1 MSVETDIKLIDNASK
16 ILANVNDKVDKLHD
30 KVDLINNTSIKPKDM
45 IETESAFNKLVG
57 SGKGL
62 LGTFSQLSMSL
73 YGVKEVFNV
82 ISSVVGTITSYSD
95 SLMLADARLNLINN
109 NLENTNQLWQAI
121 YNSSRET
128 RGNMLD
134 TADVVAKLGLTAKGV
149 FKNNKELVQFSE
161 NLTKSFKIA
170 GTSTQGISASMLQL
184 SQAMASGVLRGEELN
199 SVFENAPLLIQNIA
213 DYMEVPIG
221 KIRELA
227 SEGKIT
233 ADIVKNAIL
242 DATDEINNEF
252 EKLPMTFEELS
263 VQYKNIWDKN
273 MLAVKEDMQSLPQ
286 IIADSTLDIWDG
298 IAYGLSSTLSTMD
311 KQQSIL
317 IQAITKSNNTM
328 YENLAKS
335 LSSYTGLVF
344 TELDA
349 MKISF
354 SVFFEFIESV
364 IQKAINGIAYFV
376 KATVLEFV
384 LILEIGVGVIMFVI
398 DKIAGAIDKITGG
411 LTNLSDYTEK
421 GVDGIANAISKTGKW
436 MFTFDNISGDDYFDS
451 KNLVK
456 DIWDDKIKEY
466 QGSSAYS
473 NIYDPIVA
481 YEYFK
486 KNDTSNLENK
496 GIGPEKPYWLNT
508 NITFPDSS
516 SISSNVSSIAKD
528 ISDISKSINNL
539 NDLNKAIM
547 EINEATYHNNVA
559 NQFNGSISITNY
571 GVDEEGQKAI
581 GKATEEAIR
590 KVFLNDYQNTQAM
603 GVYA

>member
-1 MSVETDIKLIDNASK
+1 MSVGTDIKLIDNASK
-16 ILANVNDKVDKLHD
+16 ILANINDKVDKLHD
-30 KVDLINNTSIKPKDM
+30 KVDIINNTSIKPKDM
-45 IETESAFNKLVG
+45 VETESAFGKLVG
-57 SGKGL
+57 SSKGL

-73 YGVKEVFNV
+73 YGVKEVFNS
-82 ISSVVGTITSYSD
+82 ISGVVGTITNYSD

-109 NLENTNQLWQAI
+109 NLENTDQLWQAI
-121 YNSSRET
+121 YNSSIET
-128 RGNMLD
+128 RGNILD
-134 TADVVAKLGLTAKGV
+134 TADIVAKLGLTTKGV
-149 FKNNKELVQFSE
+149 FKNNKELIQFSE

-221 KIRELA
+221 QIRDLA

-273 MLAVKEDMQSLPQ
+273 MLMVKEDMQNLPQ

-298 IAYGLSSTLSTMD
+298 ISYGLSSTLSTMD

-317 IQAITKSNNTM
+317 TQAITKSNNTM
-328 YENLAKS
+328 YENLAKG
-335 LSSYTGLVF
+335 LSNYTGLVF

-354 SVFFEFIESV
+354 SVFFEFIESGV
-364 IQKAINGIAYFV
+364 QRGINYFV
-376 KATVLEFV
+376 YTCKVG
-384 LILEIGVGVIMFVI
+384 IGVLALIGEAAVNMLASTVN
-398 DKIAGAIDKITGG
+398 KIAEGIDFITGG
-411 LTNLSDYTEK
+411 STKLSDT
-421 GVDGIANAISKTGKW
+421 TGKW
-436 MFTFDNISGDDYFDS
+436 VDGMSKAISSTMGWIFRFDNVAGDDYYGSD
-451 KNLVK
+451 NILK
-456 DIWDDKIKEY
+456 DIWDDKIKDY
-466 QGSSAYS
+466 QSSSAYN
-473 NIYDPIVA
+473 NIYDPTVA

-486 KNDTSNLENK
+486 KNDTSNSENRS
-496 GIGPEKPYWLNT
+496 IGPQKPYWLNT
-508 NITFPDSS
+508 NITFPDSD
-516 SISSNVSSIAKD
+516 SISSNVSSIARD
-528 ISDISKSINNL
+528 VSDISKSINNL

-559 NQFNGSISITNY
+559 NQFNGNISITTY

>member
-16 ILANVNDKVDKLHD
+16 ILANINDKVDKLHD
-30 KVDLINNTSIKPKDM
+30 KVDIINNTSIKPKDM
-45 IETESAFNKLVG
+45 VETESAFGKLVG
-57 SGKGL
+57 SSKGL

-73 YGVKEVFNV
+73 YGVKEVFNS
-82 ISSVVGTITSYSD
+82 ISGVVGTITNYSD

-109 NLENTNQLWQAI
+109 NLENTDQLWQAI
-121 YNSSRET
+121 YNSSIET
-128 RGNMLD
+128 RGNILD
-134 TADVVAKLGLTAKGV
+134 TADIVAKLGLTTKGV
-149 FKNNKELVQFSE
+149 FKNNKELIQFSE

-221 KIRELA
+221 QIRDLA

-273 MLAVKEDMQSLPQ
+273 MLMVKEDMQNLPQ

-298 IAYGLSSTLSTMD
+298 ISYGLSSTLSTMD

-317 IQAITKSNNTM
+317 TQAITKSNNTM
-328 YENLAKS
+328 YENLAKG
-335 LSSYTGLVF
+335 LSNYTGLVF

-364 IQKAINGIAYFV
+364 IQKAINYFV
-376 KATVLEFV
+376 YACKVAVGSLA
-384 LILEIGVGVIMFVI
+384 LIFEGVVEIVVRSI
-398 DKIAGAIDKITGG
+398 DKVAEGIDFITGG
-411 LTNLSDYTEK
+411 STKLSDT
-421 GVDGIANAISKTGKW
+421 TGKW
-436 MFTFDNISGDDYFDS
+436 VDGMSKAMSSTIEWISTFDNISGDDYFDS

-496 GIGPEKPYWLNT
+496 GIGPQKPYWLNT

-559 NQFNGSISITNY
+559 NQFNGNISITTY

-581 GKATEEAIR
+581 GKATEDAIR